1 MKSSLNNFNS
11 NIMRFSETSNSL
23 RPSWDDEI
31 GDAFYRDIIQ
41 PLKAEAERLEP
52 HMEELI
58 VTLEQLKPQIDAI

>member
-1 MKSSLNNFNS
+1 MRQSINSFRNNVRQFNS
-11 NIMRFSETSNSL
+11 NADAI
-23 RPSWDDEI
+23 RPSWPDNV
-31 GDAFYRDIIQ
+31 GNAFYRDIIQ

>member
-1 MKSSLNNFNS
+1 MRQSINSFRNNVRQFKSTADA
-11 NIMRFSETSNSL
+11 I
-23 RPSWDDEI
+23 RPSWPDNV